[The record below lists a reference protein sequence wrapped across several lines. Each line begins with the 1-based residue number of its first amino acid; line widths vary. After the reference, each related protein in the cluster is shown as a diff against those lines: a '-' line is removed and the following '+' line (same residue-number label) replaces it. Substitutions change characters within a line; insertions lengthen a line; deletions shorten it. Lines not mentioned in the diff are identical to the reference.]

1 MGFLRFQS
9 YLGQHAN
16 RAPTLT
22 SADHPLALVDSEPPS
37 SLPPSPNL
45 QEIGLHGVT
54 CHHLPLPAG
63 QSAQNGSLL
72 IASIEEASD
81 FANRQL
87 PEPSAII
94 QRLAVGS
101 LLASDDLPG
110 KGNLAIQDNSPA
122 ENIVARVTTRPGTWF
137 CHKCHNG
144 PQSIALCLQCVGMT
158 DSGICGHEKCQ
169 YCRTE

>member
-1 MGFLRFQS
+1 MRTERQRSHQPIILLHWSIPPPPNPQEFDLR
-9 YLGQHAN
+9 G
-16 RAPTLT
+16 
-22 SADHPLALVDSEPPS
+22 
-37 SLPPSPNL
+37 
-45 QEIGLHGVT
+45 GT
-54 CHHLPLPAG
+54 CHHLPVPAG
-63 QSAQNGSLL
+63 QSTQHGSLL

-110 KGNLAIQDNSPA
+110 KGTLATQDNSPA
-122 ENIVARVTTRPGTWF
+122 ENIVVRVTTRPVTWF

-144 PQSIALCLQCVGMT
+144 PQSIALHLRCIGT
-158 DSGICGHEKCQ
+158 TASGSICGHEKCQ